1 MKELKLVG
9 AYGSPYSRKMRAL
22 LRYRRIP
29 FRWIL
34 QGSAWDVGIPPVP
47 VALIPVLVFP
57 GDNGGP
63 ETAMIDSTFQIARLE
78 SMFRE
83 RSIVPRDPALAFL
96 QSLVEDYGDEWLTKP
111 MFHYRWSYAAD
122 IHKASHVLPLDRD
135 LNLGPEQAGKL
146 ASMFADRQI
155 GRLGVVGSNQ
165 TTAAVIEASYRR
177 LLAVLDAHLAGGQKF
192 LMGERPGAGDFGLF
206 GQLVQLTQ
214 FDPTPSAIAAEQA
227 PRVVSWVSWMED
239 LSWLEV
245 AGPGDSGESG
255 DSGELG
261 WISRDAIGATLRAF
275 LVEIGRVYVPFLIAN
290 AQALAANAAQVE
302 CEIDGRRWMQ
312 RPFPYQGKC
321 LKWLREGHAALNA
334 SDRRFVDD
342 TLAGTGCEALFQ

>member
-1 MKELKLVG
+1 MKDLKLVG

-78 SMFRE
+78 SMFPE
-83 RSIVPRDPALAFL
+83 RSIVPGDPALAFL
-96 QSLVEDYGDEWLTKP
+96 QLLIEDYGDEWLTKP
-111 MFHYRWSYAAD
+111 MFHYRWTYAAD

-135 LNLGPEQAGKL
+135 VNLDPEQAGKL
-146 ASMFADRQI
+146 ARMFADRQI

-165 TTAAVIEASYRR
+165 TTAGVIEASYRR
-177 LLAVLDAHLAGGQKF
+177 LLGVLDAHLAGGQKF

-206 GQLVQLTQ
+206 GQLVQLTH

-245 AGPGDSGESG
+245 D
-255 DSGELG
+255 DTG
-261 WISRDAIGATLRAF
+261 WISRAAIGDTLRAF
-275 LVEIGRVYVPFLIAN
+275 FVEIGRVYAPFLIAN
-290 AQALAANAAQVE
+290 AQALAAGAAQVE
-302 CEIDGRRWMQ
+302 CEIDGRRWTQ

-321 LKWLREGHAALNA
+321 LKWLREGHAALSA
-334 SDRRFVDD
+334 SDRRFVDG
-342 TLAGTGCEALFQ
+342 TLAGTGCEALFGDVG